1 MRFSDRIG
9 IMHAA
14 LAQAG
19 IVHGFGG
26 AIALAY
32 AVDEPRATV
41 DIDLNISGDP
51 EHPEPVLRALPPG
64 VAWGAA
70 DVVAIRREGQVRLW
84 WDDTPVDLF
93 FPQHELHATVASRYR
108 TVPFAGISIPV
119 LSPTDIVVFKA
130 LFNRTKDWADIEAV
144 VDAGTADISEA
155 LDWVERIAGAA
166 GPSYTRLRALVEGTP
181 GSPPARP
188 RPADR

>member
-1 MRFSDRIG
+1 VRFADRIVV
-9 IMHAA
+9 MHAA
-14 LAQAG
+14 LAEAG
-19 IVHGFGG
+19 IGHGFGG

-41 DIDLNISGDP
+41 DIDLNITGDP

-64 VAWGAA
+64 VARGEA
-70 DVVAIRREGQVRLW
+70 DAVSIRHDGQVRLW

-93 FPQHELHATVASRYR
+93 FPQHALHAVVASRYR
-108 TVPFAGISIPV
+108 MVPFAGVSIPV

-144 VDAGTADISEA
+144 VEAGTADIAEA
-155 LDWVERIAGAA
+155 LVWIERIAGPAA
-166 GPSYTRLRALVEGTP
+166 PSYTRLRALVK
-181 GSPPARP
+181 
-188 RPADR
+188 D